1 MLTSSTQQD
10 DTVRLLDA
18 ASDPVRLGIV
28 FLLGGAGRT
37 NVGDIA
43 NRFPRMSR
51 PAISHHLR
59 VLREAGVVRSERT
72 GQEIHYWLDR
82 DRVVSGLR
90 STVPGIGPPCARS
103 ADAVRPTRQGVRTS

>member
-1 MLTSSTQQD
+1 MLTPLVRQD
-10 DTVRLLDA
+10 DTVRLLEA
-18 ASDPVRLGIV
+18 ASEPVRLGIV
-28 FLLGGAGRT
+28 FLLGGAGRM

-43 NRFPRMSR
+43 TRFPRISR

-59 VLREAGVVRSERT
+59 VLREAGMVHSERT

-90 STVPGIGPPCARS
+90 SL
-103 ADAVRPTRQGVRTS
+103 ADAIEACCPPSQG